1 MESLAQLLTTVGI
14 FVAAIFILVMIHELG
29 HFLAARLFGMR
40 VERFSIGF
48 PPRVWGIQRGD
59 TDYCISATPL
69 GGYVKISGMIDESL
83 DTEHLAAEPQPW
95 EFRSKPVWQRAV
107 VISAGVI
114 FNVILAWVIYTGII
128 FAYGDSFVPAA
139 KVGALYIPEGSLAAE
154 TGFQTGDRLVSVNGA
169 PIADFNADVFNLKN
183 LTSNTFDFTV
193 ERNGTRVEIVT
204 QPGFLDKLAKS
215 EEPLFSLVNALPAQ
229 VGEVVGGGPA
239 EKAGLQRDDRVI
251 RFNETPIAFWMQF
264 VPLIKQTEGTA
275 QLTVV
280 RGADT
285 LLVAVTP
292 DPEKRTIGVGPVNFE
307 TYFGIEF
314 RQYSVFKAA
323 GMAFVRTGETMAGI
337 VGGLK
342 QMVSGSISV
351 KDNVGGPIA
360 IAKVTRQATE
370 SGGMR
375 GFWMITAYLS
385 VTLAIMNLLPLPVLD
400 GGHLVF
406 LAWEGIT
413 RREPSVKVRMYL
425 QQAGL
430 VFFILMFLFVTY
442 NDVLK
447 LF

>member
-1 MESLAQLLTTVGI
+1 MDSLFSLLYIVGI
-14 FVAAIFILVMIHELG
+14 FIAAIFILVMIHELG

-48 PPRVWGIQRGD
+48 PPRIWGIQRGD

-83 DTEHLAAEPQPW
+83 DTEHLNSEPQPW

-114 FNVILAWVIYTGII
+114 FNLILALVIYTGII
-128 FAYGDSFVPAA
+128 FIYGDSYVPAE
-139 KVGALYIPEGSLAAE
+139 KVGELYIPEKSLAYE
-154 TGFQTGDRLVSVNGA
+154 IGFRTGDRLVAVNGKE
-169 PIADFNADVFNLKN
+169 INDFNSDVFNFKN
-183 LTSNTFDFTV
+183 LTASSFSFTV
-193 ERNGTRVEIVT
+193 VRNGEKVEIQT
-204 QPGFLDKLAKS
+204 TDGFLDKLTKS
-215 EEPLFSLVNALPAQ
+215 EEPLISLLNAIPAK
-229 VGEVVGGGPA
+229 VGAVKEKSPA
-239 EKAGLQRDDRVI
+239 EAGGLKVGDQVI
-251 RFNETPIAFWMQF
+251 AIAGTPVSYWMEL
-264 VPLIKQTEGTA
+264 VPKIRAATSATEFR
-275 QLTVV
+275 VV
-280 RGADT
+280 RGLDT
-285 LLVAVTP
+285 LALWITP
-292 DPEKRTIGVGPVNFE
+292 DSASRTIGIFPVDIE
-307 TYFGIEF
+307 QHFGIEF
-314 RQYSVFKAA
+314 RKYNIFQSVGLAA
-323 GMAFVRTGETMAGI
+323 VRTGDTIRGI
-337 VGGLK
+337 ISGLK
-342 QMVSGSISV
+342 QMFSGSISV
-351 KDNVGGPIA
+351 RDNLGGPIA
-360 IAKVTRQATE
+360 IAKVAGKATE
-370 SGGMR
+370 TGGMR